1 VRSDDI
7 IKSQTPL
14 IIANDDGNVNIPLIT
29 IRTSG
34 TRINVGDDVTFSV
47 TARTILG
54 TDVTNT
60 SSYAWDFDGDGVVDK
75 KGSNPSETFTYPNQ
89 GTYQMKV
96 KVTSN
101 GVTNTKYQTVTVVN
115 ELVPSVEVYK
125 MGSKVFAINTSQ

>member
-1 VRSDDI
+1 MRSDDI

-60 SSYAWDFDGDGVVDK
+60 SSYAWDFDGD
-75 KGSNPSETFTYPNQ
+75 
-89 GTYQMKV
+89 
-96 KVTSN
+96 
-101 GVTNTKYQTVTVVN
+101 
-115 ELVPSVEVYK
+115 
-125 MGSKVFAINTSQ
+125 